1 MTCMLPPPTNFNQ
14 NSRNL
19 SDVPIIQAL
28 YGLYAFWNSALVKF
42 PKNQRHLLGQTCS
55 VYLLDVLE
63 KTLASAQATQISEKI
78 VYLKQASTKLDA
90 LKLLI
95 RLTKDCKC
103 ISNAQYLQM
112 ESKLQEIG
120 RMLGGWIKSI
130 G

>member
-1 MTCMLPPPTNFNQ
+1 
-14 NSRNL
+14 
-19 SDVPIIQAL
+19 V
-28 YGLYAFWNSALVKF
+28 YGLYAFWNDILVKF
-42 PKNQRHLLGQTCS
+42 PKTQRHLLGQTCAE
-55 VYLLDVLE
+55 YLLDILE

-78 VYLKQASTKLDA
+78 VCLKQTSTKLDA